1 MPHRPRL
8 RLLSLLTTAL
18 LGGLLLTACGGGE
31 GSATTA
37 SVQSVDATA
46 PVVTLASADSE
57 PVVKQS
63 RITVTGSVADNIGV
77 QSVQL
82 TLNGQTSTVTLS
94 SGSFTATVDL
104 KAGRNVYTL
113 TALDAAGNAGTQQ
126 GSVYLGHRVAA
137 GNSHSGAIVDG
148 ALYTW
153 GRNNY
158 GQTGLGFWST
168 LANNPTTHPTAP
180 TQTLNAASFV
190 ALAFNQNHSVGIDA
204 NGQLWSWGED
214 TDGQLGRGTEGQTLC
229 GTSAN
234 LKCRLDMAAVP
245 GMDSVVS
252 VAAGYS
258 HVLALKADGTV
269 WAFGANSQGQLGNGT
284 TTASATPVQVTWN
297 AEDAERVGRIVQV
310 SGSSMSSYAL
320 DDKGQLWG
328 WGRNSYANLGQGTTT
343 TAGIT
348 VPTLVPMPDGVRIAS
363 VANGRDHV
371 LALTT
376 DGKVYAW
383 GLNASSQVGFNG
395 YVHKGTSTA
404 WPSTVLAPR
413 SLPAMETL
421 PAVEVYA
428 NGNTSYVRRADG
440 KIYQWGL
447 YGVTADTG
455 TTNYS
460 NLDEP
465 EDRQP
470 TLGTMIDV
478 STGGLHQVGL
488 RQDGTVFSWG
498 WSFEGSLGGGA
509 SVINTWMYNTPVT
522 PVFP

>member
-1 MPHRPRL
+1 MSRAMFFIPVVSA
-8 RLLSLLTTAL
+8 LLVSLLA
-18 LGGLLLTACGGGE
+18 GCGGGDA
-31 GSATTA
+31 ATPDT
-37 SVQSVDATA
+37 SS
-46 PVVTLASADSE
+46 PVVNSAQAGAE

-63 RITVTGSVADNIGV
+63 RITVSGTVADNTGV
-77 QSVQL
+77 QSLQIA
-82 TLNGQTSTVTLS
+82 LNGQTSTVALS
-94 SGSFTATVDL
+94 SGSFTATLDL
-104 KAGRNVYTL
+104 KAGRNAYTL
-113 TALDAAGNAGTQQ
+113 TAKDAAGNEGVLQ
-126 GSVYLGHRVAA
+126 GSVYLGHRVAG
-137 GNSHSGAIVDG
+137 GNSHSGAIVNG
-148 ALYTW
+148 RLHTW

-158 GQTGLGFWST
+158 GQSGLGFWST
-168 LANNPTTHPTAP
+168 AANNPTTHPTAP
-180 TQTLNAASFV
+180 NQASTTVSFV
-190 ALAFNQNHSVGIDA
+190 ALAFNQNHSVGIDS
-204 NGQLWSWGED
+204 NGQLHSWGED
-214 TDGQLGRGTEGQTLC
+214 TDGQLGRGTEGQGLC
-229 GTSAN
+229 GTTNA
-234 LKCRLDMAAVP
+234 LKCRLDVTAVP

-269 WAFGANSQGQLGNGT
+269 WAFGANSQGQLGNRI

-297 AEDAERVGRIVQV
+297 TEDLSKVGRIVQV

-348 VPTLVPMPDGVRIAS
+348 APTLVPMPEGVRIAS

-395 YVHKGTSTA
+395 YVHKGTPTA
-404 WPSTVLAPR
+404 WPSTVLSPR
-413 SLPAMETL
+413 SLPALETL

-470 TLGTMIDV
+470 TLGAMIDV

-488 RQDGTVFSWG
+488 RQDGTVFTWG